1 MYCFYIISWWVKKER
16 ENLTLKRLIMKI
28 RILVLKCK
36 AKQNRY
42 LQLHL
47 LKVKQVPMLL
57 KQQKPR
63 NRNIILIIS
72 SINTIKITSI
82 TPIEMVK
89 VIKRNRIS
97 TILGRKLPNMIIE
110 MICGLWLMKES
121 IICRNWLKNIQEER
135 KLLS

>member
-1 MYCFYIISWWVKKER
+1 M
-16 ENLTLKRLIMKI
+16 I
-28 RILVLKCK
+28 RILVHKCK

-42 LQLHL
+42 LRLHL

-72 SINTIKITSI
+72 SINIIKITSI

-97 TILGRKLPNMIIE
+97 TILGRKLQNMIIE
-110 MICGLWLMKES
+110 MIYGL
-121 IICRNWLKNIQEER
+121 
-135 KLLS
+135 